1 MNNIVDFRT
10 GPARPR
16 RSILV
21 KEDGARILFF
31 TGVRYSRERDD
42 DPQHLAGELALLHEA
57 SGSAQ
62 QFTSEAALDLA
73 AH

>member
-16 RSILV
+16 RSIPDS
-21 KEDGARILFF
+21 EDGARILFF
-31 TGVRYSRERDD
+31 TGVRYSR
-42 DPQHLAGELALLHEA
+42 DPEDHPEHLAGELALLQEA
-57 SGSAQ
+57 SGSTQKFA
-62 QFTSEAALDLA
+62 SEAVLDLA

>member
-21 KEDGARILFF
+21 TEDGARILFF
-31 TGVRYSRERDD
+31 TGVRYSRESEEQ
-42 DPQHLAGELALLHEA
+42 PGNIPAELAMLGEA
-57 SGSAQ
+57 TGSVQ

>member
-21 KEDGARILFF
+21 TEDGARILFF
-31 TGVRYSRERDD
+31 TGVRYSREREDQ
-42 DPQHLAGELALLHEA
+42 PQTLPAELAMLRET
-57 SGSAQ
+57 GSVQ